1 MSPSHIW
8 WLSCGIRDQYGQALE
23 LLLQHKSRALRFPST
38 TFAGMPLARV
48 AAAAHSVQTANV
60 HSRHALEAASLE
72 HSGFRRH
79 SAVGLVTEQ
88 YDTIVKQ
95 LERLRAA

>member
-1 MSPSHIW
+1 MA
-8 WLSCGIRDQYGQALE
+8 SCGIRDQYGRALE
-23 LLLQHKSRALRFPST
+23 LLLQHKSRVTFPVDHFRWHAARALI
-38 TFAGMPLARV
+38 
-48 AAAAHSVQTANV
+48 AAAAHDVQTANV
-60 HSRHALEAASLE
+60 HSRHALEAAGLE